1 MAKRTYKGSCHCG
14 KVRYEATF
22 DLDAGTTKCNC
33 AFCINVAAWMMS
45 IRPSSPRCRWNI
57 WMAATT
63 DGMKDLS
70 RFAISDGRTE
80 QLLSVDNILS
90 MWQMHCISFI

>member
-1 MAKRTYKGSCHCG
+1 MA
-14 KVRYEATF
+14 E
-22 DLDAGTTKCNC
+22 
-33 AFCINVAAWMMS
+33 
-45 IRPSSPRCRWNI
+45 
-57 WMAATT
+57 TT